1 MKGKICYISVINQ
14 EVEIPDE
21 LIELTKKNYNSS
33 LTKEE
38 DKKREELSEF
48 VWKEIHPD
56 CRCGMYCGDL
66 VIEEY

>member
-1 MKGKICYISVINQ
+1 MKGKIVYIA
-14 EVEIPDE
+14 EVEKEIEIPDE
-21 LIELTKKNYNSS
+21 LIELTKKNYDSF

-48 VWKEIHPD
+48 VWGEIHPD
-56 CRCGMYCGDL
+56 CRCGMYCEDL